1 MKHKWIIIS
10 VFILIIV
17 WVFIFYF
24 KKYEVFPDRMIGRWT
39 TSEPR
44 YTDRFFEISQTTF
57 TYGIGGDKKDVCII
71 SSIEK
76 SVQGNTTLYTIKY
89 RNVDGIK
96 YIRSFYYFPGNGG
109 VIKFK
114 NQKDIKWTKN
124 KNTGFEENFESNKHT
139 KNRLK

>member
-10 VFILIIV
+10 AFILIVV

-24 KKYEVFPDRMIGRWT
+24 KKNEVFPDVMMGRWT

-44 YTDRFFEISQTTF
+44 YTDRFFELSQTTF
-57 TYGIGGDKKDVCII
+57 TYGLGGDKKDVCII

-76 SVQGNTTLYTIKY
+76 SVQDNTTLYKINY
-89 RNVDGIK
+89 QNVDGIK
-96 YIRSFYYFPGNGG
+96 YTRSFYYFPGNGG

-114 NQKDIKWTKN
+114 NQKDIKWTK
-124 KNTGFEENFESNKHT
+124 KKDAVFEENFESDEDT
-139 KNRLK
+139 KK

>member
-17 WVFIFYF
+17 SIFMFYL
-24 KKYEVFPDRMIGRWT
+24 KDNEGFPDCLIGRWT

-44 YTDRFFEISQTTF
+44 YTDRFFELSKTTV
-57 TYGIGGDKKDVCII
+57 TYGLGGDKKDVCVI

-76 SVQGNTTLYTIKY
+76 SVQDNDTLYTINY
-89 RNVDGIK
+89 HNIDGTE
-96 YIRSFYYFPGNGG
+96 YTRSFYYYPANGG

-114 NQKDIKWTKN
+114 NQKSIKWTKN
-124 KNTGFEENFESNKHT
+124 KDTVFEENPETDNIT
-139 KNRLK
+139 KK

>member
-17 WVFIFYF
+17 SIFIFYL
-24 KKYEVFPDRMIGRWT
+24 KENEDFPDSLIGRWT

-44 YTDRFFEISQTTF
+44 YKDRFFELSKTTF
-57 TYGIGGDKKDVCII
+57 TYGLGGDKKDVCVI

-76 SVQGNTTLYTIKY
+76 SVQDNNTLYTINY
-89 RNVDGIK
+89 HNIDGLE
-96 YIRSFYYFPGNGG
+96 YTRSFYYYPANGG

-124 KNTGFEENFESNKHT
+124 EDTVFEENPEADKIT
-139 KNRLK
+139 KK

>member
-10 VFILIIV
+10 LVILIIATL
-17 WVFIFYF
+17 FIFYL
-24 KKYEVFPDRMIGRWT
+24 KEDEVFPDHMIGKWT
-39 TSEPR
+39 TAEPR

-57 TYGIGGDKKDVCII
+57 TYGLGGDKKDVCII

-76 SVQGNTTLYTIKY
+76 SVQDNTTLYTIKY

-96 YIRSFYYFPGNGG
+96 YTRSFYYFPGNGG

-114 NQKDIKWTKN
+114 NQKNVEWTKN
-124 KNTGFEENFESNKHT
+124 KDTVFEKKFESDKDT
-139 KNRLK
+139 ER

>member
-17 WVFIFYF
+17 SIFIFYP
-24 KKYEVFPDRMIGRWT
+24 KEDDGFPDSLIGRWT

-44 YTDRFFEISQTTF
+44 YKDRFFELSKVTF
-57 TYGIGGDKKDVCII
+57 TYGLGEDKIDVHFI

-76 SVQGNTTLYTIKY
+76 SVQDNNTLYTINY
-89 RNVDGIK
+89 HNIDGIE
-96 YIRSFYYFPGNGG
+96 YTRSFYYYPANGG

-114 NQKDIKWTKN
+114 NQKGIKWTK
-124 KNTGFEENFESNKHT
+124 KKDTVFEENPEADKIT
-139 KNRLK
+139 KK